1 MPGRITLIVM
11 PDAID
16 HKLLSLLR
24 ADARTPVAE
33 LARQVGVNRSTV
45 TSRIDRMVLDGVI
58 EAFTVR
64 LGNDVDRNAIRGVS
78 MVSIA
83 PNQGKSV
90 IRSIRGFPDVDEL
103 HSTIGEWD
111 LVVHLRSSSLSEF
124 DIALERIRAVPG
136 VTDTRTSLLFNSL
149 TSH

>member
-1 MPGRITLIVM
+1 MLSLCKLSVVL
-11 PDAID
+11 DEVD
-16 HKLLSLLR
+16 HGLLSLLR

-33 LARQVGVNRSTV
+33 LARRVGVNRATV
-45 TSRIDRMVLDGVI
+45 TSRIDRMVAAGVI

-64 LGNDVDRNAIRGVS
+64 VGNDVDRDAIRGVS

-83 PNQGKSV
+83 PNKGKDV
-90 IRSIRGFPDVDEL
+90 VRAVRGFPEVEQL

-111 LVVHLRSSSLSEF
+111 LVVHLRSVSLSEF
-124 DIALERIRAVPG
+124 DVALERIRAVPG

-149 TSH
+149 TGR

>member
-1 MPGRITLIVM
+1 MRSRIKLIVM

-16 HKLLSLLR
+16 HKLISLLR

-45 TSRIDRMVLDGVI
+45 TSRIDRMVSDGVI

-83 PNQGKSV
+83 PNQGKAV

-111 LVVHLRSSSLSEF
+111 LVVHLRSSSLSDF
-124 DIALERIRAVPG
+124 DTALERIRAVPG